1 MAKRPIFIPSITG
14 DFLVISQPI
23 VFEWVAGMAE
33 SQKQKR
39 IDALHQAAHQNSRDI
54 TKILEVS
61 TKSRDEL
68 GVALSAFNLMIT
80 TKKKSKTFSVECAYQ
95 SSKFFTSGIQ
105 YLDLLDVSSREAKKD
120 IRLKQS
126 GLIQCFRF
134 YGDEWPINPVTA
146 FYDWLYIN
154 ALNNKPEYHELLNS
168 IQKSL

>member
-61 TKSRDEL
+61 TKSK
-68 GVALSAFNLMIT
+68 I
-80 TKKKSKTFSVECAYQ
+80 KSS
-95 SSKFFTSGIQ
+95 
-105 YLDLLDVSSREAKKD
+105 
-120 IRLKQS
+120 
-126 GLIQCFRF
+126 
-134 YGDEWPINPVTA
+134 
-146 FYDWLYIN
+146 
-154 ALNNKPEYHELLNS
+154 
-168 IQKSL
+168 